1 MSHLN
6 TGLSSSLELQA
17 DTYTGSAWSQWWRN
31 LKMIILLTD
40 DQSNLELMVV
50 MHWWDDAM
58 LKNPKSCKFIQLDW
72 KFAEPSTVIIESWAG
87 SLLTCIFVISSIL
100 VLLRGMISV
109 KKVGLTVVLLGERWV
124 AEVSR
129 RFLPDKVLNRD
140 YLLTHGIGPSL
151 L

>member
-50 MHWWDDAM
+50 IHWWDDAM
-58 LKNPKSCKFIQLDW
+58 LKNPKLCKFIQLDW
-72 KFAEPSTVIIESWAG
+72 KVAEKLTSAIIENCAG
-87 SLLTCIFVISSIL
+87 SLLTWICHFSYLILIERNDFGQKSRTYSCVVRGTLGCRSLKKIFA
-100 VLLRGMISV
+100 RQG
-109 KKVGLTVVLLGERWV
+109 T
-124 AEVSR
+124 
-129 RFLPDKVLNRD
+129 
-140 YLLTHGIGPSL
+140 
-151 L
+151 